1 MKDLIIRKAKKS
13 DMQQLLYMIT
23 ELAKFEKAQEQ
34 VQNSVEQL
42 QKDGFGGKSYFEAL
56 IAEYQNQVCGYALF
70 YEGYSTWKGVT
81 LYLEDL
87 MVREPY
93 RNKGIGEKL
102 FKEIVNIA
110 KQKKVKRLDWQVLDW
125 NKSAIDFYKK
135 QQASLDGSW
144 LNGRLFEK
152 DLKA

>member
-13 DMQQLLYMIT
+13 DMQQLLSMIT

-56 IAEYQNQVCGYALF
+56 IAEHQNQVCGYALF

-81 LYLEDL
+81 LY
-87 MVREPY
+87 
-93 RNKGIGEKL
+93 
-102 FKEIVNIA
+102 
-110 KQKKVKRLDWQVLDW
+110 
-125 NKSAIDFYKK
+125 
-135 QQASLDGSW
+135 
-144 LNGRLFEK
+144 
-152 DLKA
+152 